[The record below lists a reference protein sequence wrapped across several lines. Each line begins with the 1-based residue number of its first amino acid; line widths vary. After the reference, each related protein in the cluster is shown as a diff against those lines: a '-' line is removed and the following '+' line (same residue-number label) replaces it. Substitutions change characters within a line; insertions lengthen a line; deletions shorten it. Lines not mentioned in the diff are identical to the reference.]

1 MIFNSPKDIIK
12 PVKNKSKIKT
22 RKRWTLESSCENL
35 VQRII
40 LLRVIKNTTLCVK
53 DRRILTNNQK
63 QLVKEALE
71 RHRELCERQDKFLQ
85 RTCAREN
92 MELAS
97 SFEFRVKAGIILAE
111 QKLTAKSYCSDC
123 VFENKNEHE
132 IEYACLKGHDC
143 TEYNIYKC
151 KDFKSSGDTSEDIS
165 MEKENGC
172 KELIVL
178 EPMRNE
184 NIPVNFF
191 VSNGRIKYELKG
203 WLAKIM
209 GGVQKKKI
217 KR

>member
-1 MIFNSPKDIIK
+1 MK
-12 PVKNKSKIKT
+12 
-22 RKRWTLESSCENL
+22 KRWTLERSCENL
-35 VQRII
+35 VQWII
-40 LLRVIKNTTLCVK
+40 LLRMVVNDKTIDAKARK
-53 DRRILTNNQK
+53 IFSNNRK
-63 QLVKEALE
+63 LFVEDGLE
-71 RHRELCERQDKFLQ
+71 RHRELCMRQGKFLQ
-85 RTCAREN
+85 RTCVKEN

-97 SFEFRVKAGIILAE
+97 FFEFRVKEGIKLAE

-184 NIPVNFF
+184 NIPVKI
-191 VSNGRIKYELKG
+191 GR
-203 WLAKIM
+203 AH
-209 GGVQKKKI
+209 V
-217 KR
+217 